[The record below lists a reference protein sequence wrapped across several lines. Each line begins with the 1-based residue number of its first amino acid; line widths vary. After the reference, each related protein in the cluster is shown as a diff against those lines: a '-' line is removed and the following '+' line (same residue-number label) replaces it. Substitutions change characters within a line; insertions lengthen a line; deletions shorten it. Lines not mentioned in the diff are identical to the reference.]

1 MRNPSDIDLN
11 LLVIFHELFQQRQV
25 SLVAERLGLSQPT
38 ISNAL
43 ARLRKTFDDELF
55 VRTAQGM
62 QPTPYAQ
69 DIAEPITNALANVSR
84 ALNRQQQFEPLSSD
98 RQFVIAMTDVGEIH
112 FMPTLLEQCNKIAP
126 HVRISAVRVNTVDWR
141 EGIETGQIDL
151 VIGAFTDASESLYHR
166 SLFSQKYV
174 TMFRKDHVFANGKVS
189 LAEFLQARHLIVS
202 SRENPY
208 DVIND
213 RLEKAGVASRAQF
226 HVPHFT
232 SVPYIVSSTDMVVTV
247 PEKLAQRAAAPFG
260 LAFIYPPL
268 KLPPLQTSIFWHR
281 RFNQDSGNQWLR
293 TVIAKTFRE

>member
-1 MRNPSDIDLN
+1 MRSPSEIDLN
-11 LLVIFHELFQQRQV
+11 LLVVFHELFQQRQV
-25 SLVAERLGLSQPT
+25 SLAAERLGLSQPT
-38 ISNAL
+38 VSNAL

-62 QPTPYAQ
+62 QPTPTAQ
-69 DIAEPITNALANVSR
+69 EIAEPIANALANVAS
-84 ALNRQQQFEPLSSD
+84 ALNRQQDFDPLTSD

-112 FMPTLLEQCNKIAP
+112 FMPTLLERCATIAP
-126 HVRISAVRVNTVDWR
+126 HVRIGSVRVNAVDWR

-174 TMFRKDHVFANGKVS
+174 TMFRKDHAFAKGNVS
-189 LAEFLQARHLIVS
+189 LDDFLAARHLIVS

-208 DVIND
+208 DLINE
-213 RLEKAGVASRAQF
+213 RLEKAGVLPSAQF

-247 PEKLAQRAAAPFG
+247 PEKLAQSAAGPFG
-260 LAFIYPPL
+260 LAFIRPPL
-268 KLPPLQTSIFWHR
+268 RLPPLHTNIFWHR

-293 TVIAKTFRE
+293 GVIASTFRE

>member
-1 MRNPSDIDLN
+1 MRNPSEIDLN
-11 LLVIFHELFQQRQV
+11 LLVVFHELFQQRQV
-25 SLVAERLGLSQPT
+25 SLAAQRLGLSQPT

-69 DIAEPITNALANVSR
+69 EIAEPIGNALANVAW
-84 ALNRQQQFEPLSSD
+84 ALNRQQEFDPLTSD

-112 FMPTLLEQCNKIAP
+112 FMPPLLERCGTIAP
-126 HVRISAVRVNTVDWR
+126 HVRIGSVRVNAVDWR

-174 TMFRKDHVFANGKVS
+174 TMFRKDHAFAKGNVS
-189 LAEFLQARHLIVS
+189 LADFLGARHLIVS

-208 DVIND
+208 DLINE
-213 RLEKAGVASRAQF
+213 RLEKAGVARNAQF

-247 PEKLAQRAAAPFG
+247 PEKLAQRAAGPFG
-260 LAFIYPPL
+260 LAFMRPPL
-268 KLPPLQTSIFWHR
+268 RLPPLHTNIFWHR

-293 TVIAKTFRE
+293 GVIASTFRE

>member
-1 MRNPSDIDLN
+1 VRSPSDIDLN
-11 LLVIFHELFQQRQV
+11 LLVVFHELFQQRQV
-25 SLVAERLGLSQPT
+25 SLAAERLGLSQPT
-38 ISNAL
+38 VSNAL

-62 QPTPYAQ
+62 QPTPTAQ
-69 DIAEPITNALANVSR
+69 EIAEPIANALANVAS
-84 ALNRQQQFEPLSSD
+84 ALNRRQDFDPLTSD

-112 FMPTLLEQCNKIAP
+112 FMPPLLERCATIAP
-126 HVRISAVRVNTVDWR
+126 HVRIGSVRVNAVDWR

-174 TMFRKDHVFANGKVS
+174 TMFRRDHAFAKGNVS
-189 LAEFLQARHLIVS
+189 LADFLAARHLIVS

-208 DVIND
+208 DLINE
-213 RLEKAGVASRAQF
+213 RLEKAGVLPGAQF

-247 PEKLAQRAAAPFG
+247 PEKLAQSAAGPFG
-260 LAFIYPPL
+260 LAFMRPPL
-268 KLPPLQTSIFWHR
+268 RLPPLHTNIFWHR
-281 RFNQDSGNQWLR
+281 RFNQDSGSQWLR
-293 TVIAKTFRE
+293 GVIASMFRE

>member
-1 MRNPSDIDLN
+1 MRSPSDIDLN
-11 LLVIFHELFQQRQV
+11 LLVVFHELFQQRQV
-25 SLVAERLGLSQPT
+25 SLAAERLGLSQPT

-69 DIAEPITNALANVSR
+69 EIAEPIANALADVTL
-84 ALNRQQQFEPLSSD
+84 ALNRQQEFDPLTSE

-112 FMPTLLEQCNKIAP
+112 FMPTLLERCGTIAP
-126 HVRISAVRVNTVDWR
+126 HVRIGSVRVNAVDWR

-174 TMFRKDHVFANGKVS
+174 TMFRKDHAFAKGNVGM
-189 LAEFLQARHLIVS
+189 AEFLAARHLIVS
-202 SRENPY
+202 SMENPY
-208 DVIND
+208 DLINE
-213 RLEKAGVASRAQF
+213 RLEKAGVSRSAQF

-247 PEKLAQRAAAPFG
+247 PEKLAQRAAGPFG
-260 LAFIYPPL
+260 LAFMRPPL
-268 KLPPLQTSIFWHR
+268 RLPPLQTNIFWHR

-293 TVIAKTFRE
+293 GVIASTFRE